1 MKNYK
6 DWLSTK
12 IPNSNIYYENFLF
25 TMYVRLRD
33 WIDRN
38 EDINRFV
45 SNLELYLKFKF
56 FIYSEYVKPLNKYNY
71 DFQQD
76 DYYEIFNMKYSDD
89 IVNLFLYFKDYSKSL
104 NVNLFNNRGDTS
116 YPFLEFIYSV
126 CDYNDIQE
134 NEEIYDISE
143 NENEYEIYN

>member
-38 EDINRFV
+38 EDIDRFV
-45 SNLELYLKFKF
+45 SNIELYLKFKF

-71 DFQQD
+71 DIEID
-76 DYYEIFNMKYSDD
+76 DNFDIFNMKYSDD

-104 NVNLFNNRGDTS
+104 NVNLFHNKGDTS
-116 YPFLEFIYSV
+116 FPFIDFIYSV
-126 CDYNDIQE
+126 CDYNDNLEDDKEDID
-134 NEEIYDISE
+134 NISE
-143 NENEYEIYN
+143 TEYEIYN